1 VSWPSIRFKKQKERA
16 QKLTQDGDVAGALAV
31 YQAIVADDPQ
41 ELACL
46 TRVAELSRQLGH
58 KAEAVAAYARV
69 AERLAED
76 GFLFKAAALVRQI
89 LELDPGHT
97 QTQARL
103 AAMYGAA
110 PTTSG
115 PLRIPPAAT
124 TKTTSRPKRR
134 PDGEGTQSTRLA
146 DLVTDPIRPSAPPGP
161 HGPTAPSLPR
171 TPLFSELPE
180 AALRDALSGLSARTV
195 APEQAIIAEGE
206 VGQSFF
212 VLASG
217 RVRVT
222 KETPAGAL
230 VLATLS
236 EGAFFGEMAL
246 LQHGPRTASVIAESA
261 CEVLELDRALLEDLT
276 ARHPTVAKV
285 LQRFY
290 QQRLLGT
297 ATATHPFFHPFTPG
311 ERRQLAD
318 RFQARA
324 FAEGEVVIAEGK
336 KGDGLYLLLS
346 GALVVSVGA
355 ERRVVATLGPGEIV
369 GEMSLL
375 DDRPTSAEVRA
386 GAASWVLRLGRT
398 GFSAV
403 VSQRPEVLGVLQRV
417 AEERR
422 DGRPSAPPT
431 TDDVLV

>member
-1 VSWPSIRFKKQKERA
+1 MAVDRFKKQKERA
-16 QKLTQDGDVAGALAV
+16 QKLAQDGDAAGALAV

-103 AAMYGAA
+103 ASMYGAA
-110 PTTSG
+110 PPTSG
-115 PLRIPPAAT
+115 PHRIPPAAT
-124 TKTTSRPKRR
+124 TKASRPKRR
-134 PDGEGTQSTRLA
+134 PEAEGTQSTRLA

-161 HGPTAPSLPR
+161 ATPALPR

-222 KETPAGAL
+222 KQTPAGPL

-246 LQHGPRTASVIAESA
+246 LQHGPRTASVIAETP
-261 CEVLELDRALLEDLT
+261 CEVLELGRALLEDLT

-297 ATATHPFFHPFTPG
+297 ATATHPFFQPFTPG

-336 KGDGLYLLLS
+336 KGDGLYVLLS
-346 GALVVSVGA
+346 GALVVSVGP

-386 GAASWVLRLGRT
+386 GAASWVLRLGRS

>member
-1 VSWPSIRFKKQKERA
+1 MAVDRFKKQKERA

-355 ERRVVATLGPGEIV
+355 ERRVVATLGKSSPCT
-369 GEMSLL
+369 L
-375 DDRPTSAEVRA
+375 ARA
-386 GAASWVLRLGRT
+386 CDKLPPNGRSSSPLRMMNSRAAAWPSSSNAKLANCSRWLG
-398 GFSAV
+398 S
-403 VSQRPEVLGVLQRV
+403 
-417 AEERR
+417 
-422 DGRPSAPPT
+422 
-431 TDDVLV
+431 